1 MKLTM
6 RSVYSLLFLWIAASA
21 FAEVR
26 PKEATTESKTYERSF
41 KVAPDSYLEITS
53 KYGQIIVNTWD
64 KDSIQVKA
72 KVTAH
77 GKDYSDARKLLSRVD
92 VDFSQTGQY
101 LSVETMLD
109 RKSGF
114 FKDLWNSV
122 SDYSK
127 TLLSKTKLEV
137 DYTLYVP
144 SSINLEV
151 ENKFGDLYLSEI
163 KGKCDLSI
171 THGNLKANVIHG
183 SSSIEVGYGDV
194 KIKEL
199 KTGVLTL
206 KTTDTD
212 IQLLGDVTLKSASSH
227 VRIKKADQLNLDSR
241 SDKSLRFEEVNRV
254 TGKSLF
260 SKLELGQV
268 NKTIDLN
275 MNYGE
280 IRADNVAFSF
290 SKIDLEGK
298 YTDVY
303 LKFAPDTYLQA
314 DITAKEDQLSV
325 PVDGV
330 VLERNYEDEKKKY
343 VNIKGTMGEKNNY
356 PGYLFIN
363 SLGGEVSISLYG
375 IAHSVN
381 K

>member
-1 MKLTM
+1 M
-6 RSVYSLLFLWIAASA
+6 RSVFSWLLLWVPASA
-21 FAEVR
+21 FAEVK

-41 KVAPDSYLEITS
+41 TVAPDSYFEITN
-53 KYGQIIVNTWD
+53 KYGQIIINTWE
-64 KDSIQVKA
+64 KDSIRVKA
-72 KVTAH
+72 EVTAH

-101 LSVETMLD
+101 VSVETLLD

-114 FKDLWNSV
+114 FKELWNSV

-137 DYTLYVP
+137 DYMLYVP

-163 KGKCDLSI
+163 KGKCDISI
-171 THGNLKANVIHG
+171 THGNLRANVIHG
-183 SSSIEVGYGDV
+183 SSTVEVGYGDV

-206 KTTDTD
+206 KTTDAD
-212 IQLLGDVTLKSASSH
+212 VQVLGDVTLKSASSH
-227 VRIKKADQLNLDSR
+227 IRIKKADQLNLDSR
-241 SDKSLRFEEVNRV
+241 SDKSLRLEEVNRI

-260 SKLELGQV
+260 SKLEIEQV

-280 IRADNVAFSF
+280 LSAEHVAFSF

-303 LKFAPDTYLQA
+303 LKFAPDTYLRA
-314 DITAKEDQLSV
+314 DITAKEDQLSL
-325 PVDGV
+325 PIEGV
-330 VLERNYEDEKKKY
+330 SLQRNYEDEKKKY
-343 VNIKGTMGEKNNY
+343 VNVKGTMGQKNNY

-363 SLGGEVSISLYG
+363 SLGGEVSISLHG